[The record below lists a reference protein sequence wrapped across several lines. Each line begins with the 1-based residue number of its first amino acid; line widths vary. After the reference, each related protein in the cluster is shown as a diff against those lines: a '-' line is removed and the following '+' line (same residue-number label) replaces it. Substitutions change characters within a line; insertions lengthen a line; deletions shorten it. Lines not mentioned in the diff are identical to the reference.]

1 MKTVE
6 LNLKNRE
13 EKVKVHLRLT
23 CGGQLKLKDKYEDS
37 IITVILDAM
46 DDIEKCIDVLETALN
61 HRDNDNVITDGAEL
75 YDMLVDND
83 YSGAAEFGKVLL
95 DVAVASGIIRKDQ
108 ANSLLNTIS
117 RTYEEAFKNID
128 ELEIKENALNTPT
141 EQ

>member
-61 HRDNDNVITDGAEL
+61 YRDNDNVITDGAEL
-75 YDMLVDND
+75 YDMHC
-83 YSGAAEFGKVLL
+83 G
-95 DVAVASGIIRKDQ
+95 
-108 ANSLLNTIS
+108 
-117 RTYEEAFKNID
+117 
-128 ELEIKENALNTPT
+128 
-141 EQ
+141 